1 MHARS
6 PTAHPALPPSLQ
18 VNELRDRLMLLEVC
32 QLIGTP
38 HLLPLLRERAEA
50 TEMLLR
56 VKGAAGAG
64 DPTALAMM
72 GGGGAGATPA
82 RRLEM
87 EAPPSSVEVGEALR
101 VEAARGERLA
111 PMAAEILAQLV
122 DLEGE
127 YGWRE
132 AAKKLT
138 LKHLH
143 SKLEDQEKYL
153 QACSDK
159 LEPQKGGK
167 GGDGGGGVFDSLANG
182 IGDLIGADQAA
193 GAVRKDTERLRV
205 AVERAAFWLQPLNYA
220 PKAAVEGKKVKLV
233 KVETLKEGGAVLTDA
248 QRARVLA
255 GAARCSE
262 LAVVYRAT
270 PRVPL
275 RPLASDEV
283 PLLVTIAEAVAAR
296 LPPDVAR
303 AAPPRVL
310 ASKTVLALLSAPA
323 ALLAVYPTV
332 ARMSAILQ
340 LAWLLLVVGACL
352 VVGCAAKAVRRR
364 HAAAPAAITAAWAP
378 WARQQ
383 LHRGMAPDGL
393 KGYLARV
400 GVDAAAALR
409 AAADEHARRGGDAR
423 AWLRSVG
430 AASYEDN

>member
-1 MHARS
+1 M
-6 PTAHPALPPSLQ
+6 
-18 VNELRDRLMLLEVC
+18 NELRDRLMLLEVC

-72 GGGGAGATPA
+72 GGHGGAGATPA

-332 ARMSAILQ
+332 ARMSAVLQ

-364 HAAAPAAITAAWAP
+364 HAAAPAAIAAAWAP
-378 WARQQ
+378 WAQQQ
-383 LHRGMAPDGL
+383 LHRGMAPEEL

-400 GVDAAAALR
+400 GVDAAAVLR

>member
-1 MHARS
+1 M
-6 PTAHPALPPSLQ
+6 
-18 VNELRDRLMLLEVC
+18 NELRDRLMLLEVC

-332 ARMSAILQ
+332 ARMSAVLQ

-352 VVGCAAKAVRRR
+352 VAGCAAKAVRRR
-364 HAAAPAAITAAWAP
+364 HAAAPAAIAAAWAP
-378 WARQQ
+378 WAQQQ
-383 LHRGMAPDGL
+383 LHRGMAPDEAR
-393 KGYLARV
+393 GYLARG
-400 GVDAAAALR
+400 GVDAAAVHP
-409 AAADEHARRGGDAR
+409 AADEHARRGGDAR